1 MKGKNC
7 YRQSNIYT
15 KKPTSRYLFFKLLI
29 EECIIIEMLRRVNMI
44 LVIWN
49 VCGKSA
55 IVNEVMDFISNQQT
69 FVNLACFFVYF
80 YFIGGDNNAYST
92 CNYLHY

>member
-7 YRQSNIYT
+7 YRQSNIFT
-15 KKPTSRYLFFKLLI
+15 KKPTSRYLYFKLLI
-29 EECIIIEMLRRVNMI
+29 EDCIIIEMLCRVNMI
-44 LVIWN
+44 LVFWN
-49 VCGKSA
+49 VCGKLG

-80 YFIGGDNNAYST
+80 YFFGGDNNAYST
-92 CNYLHY
+92 CNYLHN

>member
-7 YRQSNIYT
+7 YRQSNIFT
-15 KKPTSRYLFFKLLI
+15 KKPTSYLYFKLLI
-29 EECIIIEMLRRVNMI
+29 EECIIIEMSRRVNMI
-44 LVIWN
+44 LVFWN
-49 VCGKSA
+49 VSGKSI

-80 YFIGGDNNAYST
+80 YFIGGDKNVYST